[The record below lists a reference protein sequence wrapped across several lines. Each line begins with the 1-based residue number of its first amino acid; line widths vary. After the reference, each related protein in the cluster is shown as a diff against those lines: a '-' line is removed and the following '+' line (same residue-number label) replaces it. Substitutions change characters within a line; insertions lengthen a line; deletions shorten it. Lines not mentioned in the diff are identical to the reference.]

1 MSEFEKQ
8 VLECDNLE
16 DMEVPL
22 ALNKQHGKNA
32 EVWDIEIY
40 DSKKSILIIY
50 IFYNMLNLYISI
62 LTEHSKLLF
71 GLLLEFR
78 SKNLKILNMK
88 PN

>member
-62 LTEHSKLLF
+62 FDRT
-71 GLLLEFR
+71 
-78 SKNLKILNMK
+78 LKIAFWFTS
-88 PN
+88 